1 MKVLS
6 ILFFVL
12 AIISNAHA
20 KGNHGEEHK
29 HSDGHSEEHKHND
42 GHNGEHEH
50 DEEHASHIPQTIADA
65 VGIATST
72 VMPQTL
78 QQTVIAYGALNN
90 GPEQLSHVRA
100 RFAGLIKTVR
110 VTVGDQVQA
119 GDLLAEVESNE
130 SLKIYQIRAPITGL
144 IVQRHANTG
153 EATQDQILFS
163 VADFS
168 TLWAELRIYPEQ
180 QHQVRQGQAV
190 EVQIGKLTLTGN
202 INHVIPVLDKPYQ
215 LARVKLHNQD
225 SLLSP
230 GLLVEGRIAVANFS
244 VAKAV
249 VKEAVHLLDGQSGV
263 FVKQQDTYRFAPL
276 QLGRSDGSFYEVLSG
291 VNANEVY
298 VSRNS
303 YLLKADIE
311 KSAAEHAH

>member
-1 MKVLS
+1 MRILATLFLLS
-6 ILFFVL
+6 AMLT
-12 AIISNAHA
+12 NA
-20 KGNHGEEHK
+20 GHGVAQL
-29 HSDGHSEEHKHND
+29 SET
-42 GHNGEHEH
+42 
-50 DEEHASHIPQTIADA
+50 STLIPQHIAEQLGIDTAA
-65 VGIATST
+65 VTA
-72 VMPQTL
+72 QTL
-78 QQTVIAYGALNN
+78 RQSVIAYGALNN

-110 VTVGDQVQA
+110 ATVGDRVKA

-130 SLKIYQIRAPITGL
+130 SLKTYQIRAPISGL

-180 QHQVRQGQAV
+180 QQQVRQGQAV
-190 EVQIGKLTLTGN
+190 GVRIGNLTLTGT
-202 INHVIPVLDKPYQ
+202 IDHVIPVLDKPYR
-215 LARVKLHNQD
+215 LARVKLQNQD

-230 GLLVEGRIAVANFS
+230 GLLAEGRIDIAAFN

-249 VKEAVHLLDGQSGV
+249 DKDAVQTLDGQPGI
-263 FVKQQDTYRFAPL
+263 FLKQQDIYRFAPL
-276 QLGRSDGSFYEVLSG
+276 QLGRSDDRFYEVLSG
-291 VNANEVY
+291 AAVSDEY

-303 YLLKADIE
+303 YLIKADIE
-311 KSAAEHAH
+311 KNAAEHAH